1 MDFELLKKNLNNCLV
16 ADSATAWARAE
27 GRHLDKWIQSDN
39 FHATDDDD
47 EWKQEGNNKH
57 SENDAAMK
65 KDTTMI

>member
-1 MDFELLKKNLNNCLV
+1 MDFELLIFKKKKNLNNCLV

-47 EWKQEGNNKH
+47 EWNQ
-57 SENDAAMK
+57 
-65 KDTTMI
+65 